1 MNTESVRDGAGPGG
15 ANFVCGGG
23 GHVVK
28 LTFVQ
33 CVSVWNLIKE
43 TKSLSCVQL
52 FVTPWTIQ
60 SMEFS
65 RPEYWN
71 G

>member
-1 MNTESVRDGAGPGG
+1 MIIHKEYFKVE
-15 ANFVCGGG
+15 
-23 GHVVK
+23 VK
-28 LTFVQ
+28 L
-33 CVSVWNLIKE
+33 
-43 TKSLSCVQL
+43 LSCVQL

-65 RPEYWN
+65 RPECWS

>member
-1 MNTESVRDGAGPGG
+1 MSGCFFKQVLPFVENTLHKDLFKYDILN
-15 ANFVCGGG
+15 NFK
-23 GHVVK
+23 VK
-28 LTFVQ
+28 VKCKLP
-33 CVSVWNLIKE
+33 
-43 TKSLSCVQL
+43 SCVQL

-65 RPEYWN
+65 RAEYWI

>member
-1 MNTESVRDGAGPGG
+1 MVLNA
-15 ANFVCGGG
+15 GGG
-23 GHVVK
+23 KYIPNYQHLKVWALGLELDGNPSFMSCVV
-28 LTFVQ
+28 LR
-33 CVSVWNLIKE
+33 SYLP
-43 TKSLSCVQL
+43 CVQL

-65 RPEYWN
+65 RPECWS